1 MANLGEHCWLCGQ
14 KLDWGEY
21 VEMKMSQE
29 ESYRIIELCLEYDK
43 DMSEYP
49 ERYDVALRIARE
61 VFQKQVPMKP
71 VYDHRYAEMG
81 CAFCGNSLGGLE
93 ELPDYCPFCGQAIDW
108 RIE

>member
-1 MANLGEHCWLCGQ
+1 MR
-14 KLDWGEY
+14 
-21 VEMKMSQE
+21 MSQE
-29 ESYRIIELCLEYDK
+29 EAYRIIESSLSYDK
-43 DMSEYP
+43 DMMSDYL
-49 ERYDVALRIARE
+49 ERHDMVLCIAMG
-61 VFQKQVPMKP
+61 VFQKQIPTKP